1 MPTKKA
7 LNLERFEKNRINKG
21 INPLAIMTPVY
32 PAERPQAQLY
42 LSYYNKYFT
51 KMSELAKKGIG
62 YRKGKT
68 AALLKE
74 LFSLS

>member
-1 MPTKKA
+1 
-7 LNLERFEKNRINKG
+7 
-21 INPLAIMTPVY
+21 MTPVY

-74 LFSLS
+74 LLSLS